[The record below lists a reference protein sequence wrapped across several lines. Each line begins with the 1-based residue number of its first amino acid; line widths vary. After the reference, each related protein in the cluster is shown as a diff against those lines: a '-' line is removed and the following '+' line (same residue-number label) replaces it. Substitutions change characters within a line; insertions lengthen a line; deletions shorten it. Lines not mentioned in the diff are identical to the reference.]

1 MGGVGHEVL
10 MTGFVV
16 GSPAFGTGGSDML
29 RARAGHAG
37 YCGSFFR
44 GAVSPELDEVS
55 SRVATV

>member
-1 MGGVGHEVL
+1 
-10 MTGFVV
+10 MTGSVV